1 MSRSSARAVTRA
13 RRRVASAPTPR
24 RPRRPVAASTRGHV
38 TGRSWISH
46 LRASVPCAWDSERPE
61 YASWTTRTPPK
72 PRSRDRRARASAV
85 ARASAARRDRVVT
98 SRIDEANGARD
109 ATRRDATRRDARART
124 RTIEGARARP
134 RAGRRGGVR
143 DGTTRD
149 EDVALSDVGDRAR
162 RSGRAM
168 ASRATPWGSRR
179 ARMMGKKFA
188 RRVTPRR
195 GRTRARGREDARAM
209 GRRGHRHGD
218 IAIERAVGVRRRANE
233 SRRGGVATR
242 TRGAT
247 NGALGASNGRAA
259 WATTRGRRRSRARG
273 VDKPPAR
280 ASRGSGLGRD
290 SSSATNSVESTARSA
305 ETDRTRARVFRVVY
319 SRSLAS
325 PLPRSPPRRSKP
337 SPVASRAK
345 PPPRRL
351 ARRPSRR

>member
-1 MSRSSARAVTRA
+1 MTRA

-24 RPRRPVAASTRGHV
+24 RAPTAGRRVDARPRHGGDRGFH
-38 TGRSWISH
+38 IYA
-46 LRASVPCAWDSERPE
+46 RASHAHGTQNDPNTHRG
-61 YASWTTRTPPK
+61 
-72 PRSRDRRARASAV
+72 RRARHQNRD
-85 ARASAARRDRVVT
+85 RAIAAPARRP
-98 SRIDEANGARD
+98 SRARRPRD
-109 ATRRDATRRDARART
+109 AIASSLHASTKPMVRAMRATRRDATRRAEDEDDRWRARET
-124 RTIEGARARP
+124 AR
-134 RAGRRGGVR
+134 GRRGGF
-143 DGTTRD
+143 GTGRRGTR
-149 EDVALSDVGDRAR
+149 DVALSDVGDRAR

-233 SRRGGVATR
+233 RRRGGVATR

-247 NGALGASNGRAA
+247 NGARLALSERRTAA
-259 WATTRGRRRSRARG
+259 RRGRRRAGAADRARAG
-273 VDKPPAR
+273 WINHPRAR
-280 ASRGSGLGRD
+280 RGGSGLGRD

>member
-1 MSRSSARAVTRA
+1 MW
-13 RRRVASAPTPR
+13 RRRR
-24 RPRRPVAASTRGHV
+24 RPDTRPRGHV

-72 PRSRDRRARASAV
+72 PRSRDRHARASAV
-85 ARASAARRDRVVT
+85 ARASAATRSRRHFTHRR
-98 SRIDEANGARD
+98 SQWCARCD
-109 ATRRDATRRDARART
+109 ATRRAREDEDDRGRARETARGAPRRGSGRDDAGRGCRVIRRGRSSATIGTRDGVARDAVGVAMRANDGEKIRASSDAASRANAGART
-124 RTIEGARARP
+124 RGRARDGASGTPP
-134 RAGRRGGVR
+134 RGHR
-143 DGTTRD
+143 
-149 EDVALSDVGDRAR
+149 DRAR
-162 RSGRAM
+162 R
-168 ASRATPWGSRR
+168 RR
-179 ARMMGKKFA
+179 P
-188 RRVTPRR
+188 TPRER
-195 GRTRARGREDARAM
+195 KTARGRRDADAR
-209 GRRGHRHGD
+209 RDERGS
-218 IAIERAVGVRRRANE
+218 
-233 SRRGGVATR
+233 SR
-242 TRGAT
+242 
-247 NGALGASNGRAA
+247 ALGASNGRAA

>member
-1 MSRSSARAVTRA
+1 MRMGLRTTRIRIVDDAHATKTAIARS
-13 RRRVASAPTPR
+13 P
-24 RPRRPVAASTRGHV
+24 RPRVG
-38 TGRSWISH
+38 
-46 LRASVPCAWDSERPE
+46 
-61 YASWTTRTPPK
+61 
-72 PRSRDRRARASAV
+72 RRARA
-85 ARASAARRDRVVT
+85 RP
-98 SRIDEANGARD
+98 RD
-109 ATRRDATRRDARART
+109 AIASSLHASTKPMVRAMRRDATRRDANARART
-124 RTIEGARARP
+124 RTIDGARARP

-233 SRRGGVATR
+233 RRRGGVATR

-247 NGALGASNGRAA
+247 NGARLALSERRTAA
-259 WATTRGRRRSRARG
+259 RRGRRRAGAADRARAG
-273 VDKPPAR
+273 WINHPRARRGGRGWVATPP
-280 ASRGSGLGRD
+280 
-290 SSSATNSVESTARSA
+290 SATNSVESTARSA

>member
-1 MSRSSARAVTRA
+1 MW
-13 RRRVASAPTPR
+13 RRRR
-24 RPRRPVAASTRGHV
+24 RPDTRPRGHV

-72 PRSRDRRARASAV
+72 PRSRDRHARASAV

-168 ASRATPWGSRR
+168 ASRATPWGSRC

-233 SRRGGVATR
+233 RRRGGDATR

-247 NGALGASNGRAA
+247 NGARLALSERRTAA
-259 WATTRGRRRSRARG
+259 RRGRRRAGAADRTRG

>member
-1 MSRSSARAVTRA
+1 MW
-13 RRRVASAPTPR
+13 RRRR
-24 RPRRPVAASTRGHV
+24 RPDTRPRGHV

-72 PRSRDRRARASAV
+72 PRSRDRHARASAV

-98 SRIDEANGARD
+98 LRIDEANGARD
-109 ATRRDATRRDARART
+109 ATRRDATREDEDEDDRGRARETARGAPRRGSGRDDAGRGCRVIRRGRSSATIGTRDGVARDAVGVAMRANDGEKIRASSDAASRANAGART
-124 RTIEGARARP
+124 RGRARDGASGTPP
-134 RAGRRGGVR
+134 RGHR
-143 DGTTRD
+143 
-149 EDVALSDVGDRAR
+149 DRAR
-162 RSGRAM
+162 R
-168 ASRATPWGSRR
+168 RR
-179 ARMMGKKFA
+179 P
-188 RRVTPRR
+188 TPRER
-195 GRTRARGREDARAM
+195 KTARGRRDADAR
-209 GRRGHRHGD
+209 RDERGS
-218 IAIERAVGVRRRANE
+218 
-233 SRRGGVATR
+233 SR
-242 TRGAT
+242 
-247 NGALGASNGRAA
+247 ALGASNGRAA